1 MADLPPPSNP
11 AAFEPSPTPPAP
23 SWAPPGWRQPAL
35 AEDGQLT
42 CRVCGAVPAT
52 HASFVQ
58 NIGMFFVRRH
68 VTTAGEF
75 CRTCGLSL
83 GRKVQGKTLLTGW
96 TGMFSFVM
104 NIGGIAQNRKQLSS
118 LAKMG
123 EPAGGDPARRLAA
136 GHPMFKRPLTYVPI
150 AGLALIVGLAINN
163 ANKPNYAASVGS
175 CIHLNAKSNRV
186 ETVDCGEA
194 HEAKVT
200 TIVDTEAECPGRAIA
215 LKLTTG
221 RFACAVTDA

>member
-1 MADLPPPSNP
+1 
-11 AAFEPSPTPPAP
+11 
-23 SWAPPGWRQPAL
+23 
-35 AEDGQLT
+35 
-42 CRVCGAVPAT
+42 VPAT
-52 HASFVQ
+52 YASFVQ

-68 VTTAGEF
+68 VTTAGDF
-75 CRTCGLSL
+75 CCTCGLSI

-123 EPAGGDPARRLAA
+123 EPAGGDPTRRLAA

-150 AGLALIVGLAINN
+150 ACLALIVGLVIND

-175 CIHLNAKSNRV
+175 CIHLNAKTDRV
-186 ETVDCGEA
+186 ETVDCSET
-194 HEAKVT
+194 HEAKIT
-200 TIVDTEAECPGRAIA
+200 SIVDIETECPGRAIA
-215 LKLTTG
+215 LRLTTG
-221 RFACAVTDA
+221 RFACAVADA